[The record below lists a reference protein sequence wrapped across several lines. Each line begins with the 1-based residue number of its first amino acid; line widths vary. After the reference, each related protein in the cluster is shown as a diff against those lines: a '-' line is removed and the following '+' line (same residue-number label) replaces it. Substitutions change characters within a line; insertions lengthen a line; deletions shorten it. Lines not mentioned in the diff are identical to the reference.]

1 MAVQLEPSVRQAG
14 GEDIMP
20 IVIGLLTIVAG
31 MLTTVQSGSNAA
43 LNKALGQPIM
53 VALVVMAANL
63 AVYLAMTPVLGLSWP
78 APERFA
84 QAPWWA
90 WIGGVFGGL
99 YVLSAVLF
107 AERLGAALFTG
118 LVVTASIVPS
128 IALDHFGWVG
138 FEQHAAGTGRIVG
151 GALMIGGLILVS
163 LT

>member
-1 MAVQLEPSVRQAG
+1 
-14 GEDIMP
+14 MP
-20 IVIGLLTIVAG
+20 LVIGLLTVVAG
-31 MLTTVQSGSNAA
+31 VLTTVQSGANAA
-43 LNKALGQPIM
+43 LNKALGQPVL
-53 VALVVMAANL
+53 VAFAVVAANL
-63 AVYLAMTPVLGLSWP
+63 AVYLASIPVLGIGWP

-99 YVLSAVLF
+99 YVLAAVLF

-118 LVVTASIVPS
+118 LVVTAGIVTS
-128 IALDHFGWVG
+128 IALDHFGLVG
-138 FEQHAAGTGRIVG
+138 FERHAAGVGRIAG